1 VAFVMRDDWK
11 EEPVSTTGAEYVEPS
26 ASEPLRPGQ
35 RVSHLF
41 PRSLMEEYV
50 LQRLTARTYWV
61 SRHFYGTLFYVGEQG
76 VLLFDPPQGAAD
88 SLLRAIA
95 SVTSLPV
102 TALCYSHFHADHIGG
117 ARKLAASL
125 ASSRPSSRPS
135 SSPSSSRSSS
145 RSSSPL
151 RVIAS
156 EHTAVWMSQF
166 DSDLPL
172 ATDILAWPDGVTS
185 FEDISVCLR
194 GLPRPGHSPDHAVF
208 LLPSERVGHSAD
220 LINIDQLP
228 FGGFAG
234 QDPLVLFKPNL
245 EFARSL
251 DFDWFCGGHG
261 NIGEHSD
268 FSFYIDYLDEVSA
281 LISQEVPRPD
291 VVPDLY
297 LTDYLDSLSPDER
310 TRLLTELD
318 NHFAFYL
325 YGRAIVKGEAAG
337 PAPGPGPGP
346 GAGPGARMG
355 GLVGEWTAQ
364 RQQAVESAVPR
375 ILERLRPK
383 YGRMYNFD
391 DAQPI
396 NIRLLA
402 MSMQASLSNR

>member
-1 VAFVMRDDWK
+1 MAFVMGDGWK
-11 EEPVSTTGAEYVEPS
+11 EEPVSITGAEYVEPS
-26 ASEPLRPGQ
+26 ASVPLRPGQ

-41 PRSLMEEYV
+41 PRSVMEEYV
-50 LQRLTARTYWV
+50 LQRLTTRTYWV
-61 SRHFYGTLFYVGEQG
+61 SRHFYGTLFYVGERG

-88 SLLRAIA
+88 SLLKAIG
-95 SVTSLPV
+95 SVTPLPV
-102 TALCYSHFHADHIGG
+102 SALCYSHFHADHIGG
-117 ARKLAASL
+117 ARQLVASL
-125 ASSRPSSRPS
+125 GASP
-135 SSPSSSRSSS
+135 
-145 RSSSPL
+145 

-156 EHTAVWMSQF
+156 EHTAAWMSRF
-166 DSDLPL
+166 GSDLPL
-172 ATDILAWPDGVTS
+172 PTDILPWPDGSAS

-208 LLPSERVGHSAD
+208 LLPSERVGHSSD

-245 EFARSL
+245 EYANSL

-261 NIGEHSD
+261 NIGDHAD
-268 FSFYIDYLDEVSA
+268 FSFYISYLDELTG
-281 LISQEVPRPD
+281 LILEEVPRPE

-297 LTDYLDSLSPDER
+297 LTDYLDSLSSEAR

-318 NHFAFYL
+318 NHFSLYL
-325 YGRAIVKGEAAG
+325 YGRAIVKGEKPSRDAG
-337 PAPGPGPGP
+337 HGPGGM
-346 GAGPGARMG
+346 MG
-355 GLVGEWTAQ
+355 GLAGEWAAE
-364 RQQAVESAVPR
+364 RRQAVDSAVPR

-391 DAQPI
+391 DGQPI

-402 MSMQASLSNR
+402 MSMQPSLTNR

>member
-1 VAFVMRDDWK
+1 MANAARDGWKDWK
-11 EEPVSTTGAEYVEPS
+11 EEPVSITGAEYVSPS
-26 ASEPLRPGQ
+26 VAEPLRPGQ

-41 PRSLMEEYV
+41 PRSVMEEYV
-50 LQRLTARTYWV
+50 LQRLTPRTYWV
-61 SRHFYGTLFYVGEQG
+61 SRHFYGSLFYVGERG

-88 SLLRAIA
+88 SLLKAIG
-95 SVTSLPV
+95 SVTPLPV

-117 ARKLAASL
+117 ARHLAAAL
-125 ASSRPSSRPS
+125 GAAP
-135 SSPSSSRSSS
+135 
-145 RSSSPL
+145 

-156 EHTAVWMSQF
+156 EHTAVWMSRF
-166 DSDLPL
+166 GSDLPL
-172 ATDILAWPDGVTS
+172 ATDILPWPDGSTS
-185 FEDISVCLR
+185 FEDLPVQLR

-208 LLPSERVGHSAD
+208 LLPSERVGHSSD

-245 EFARSL
+245 EFAASL

-268 FSFYIDYLDEVSA
+268 FSFYISYLDEMAA
-281 LISQEVPRPD
+281 LISEEVPRPS

-297 LTDYLDSLSPDER
+297 LTDYLDSLSTDER
-310 TRLLTELD
+310 TRLLSELD
-318 NHFAFYL
+318 NHFSFYL
-325 YGRAIVKGEAAG
+325 RGRAIVKGESVGAG
-337 PAPGPGPGP
+337 AGAGARGP
-346 GAGPGARMG
+346 GALMG
-355 GLVGEWTAQ
+355 GLVGEWTAE
-364 RQQAVESAVPR
+364 RQQAVDSAVPR

-402 MSMQASLSNR
+402 MSMQPSLSNR